1 MILLAGTVLG
11 AGENEKNELVF
22 KERERKHM
30 LDCITHYYTQKKKKK
45 KRNGSKDL
53 KEI

>member
-22 KERERKHM
+22 KERERNHM

-45 KRNGSKDL
+45 K
-53 KEI
+53 KEW